1 MICILKGGS
10 GKSTVVKQMR
20 ILHGDQGLTP
30 ADRQV
35 FGIITFVYSVIF
47 VSFVIMDI
55 IIITLSDQGLTD
67 RQVTSFELPADLHHC
82 QTYDRDIQKKMFNHQ
97 IILMQF
103 SFSPGSR
110 LHVPLKLPR
119 LNGGG
124 SSFATPLY

>member
-1 MICILKGGS
+1 
-10 GKSTVVKQMR
+10 MR

-35 FGIITFVYSVIF
+35 FGIIIFVYSVIF
-47 VSFVIMDI
+47 VIFVMDI
-55 IIITLSDQGLTD
+55 IIITPSDQGLTD

-97 IILMQF
+97 ILLIF
-103 SFSPGSR
+103 FSPGSC

-119 LNGGG
+119 LNGGE